1 MLGKIIIYLS
11 DELWQFGII
20 SNGCYHEIKLAMELN
35 KKIKFFN
42 LGKYIKEI
50 NINDIE
56 FEDELKK
63 EINIATFIEELDE
76 YCKNML

>member
-1 MLGKIIIYLS
+1 
-11 DELWQFGII
+11 
-20 SNGCYHEIKLAMELN
+20 MELN

-42 LGKYIKEI
+42 LGKYVNDIKEI